1 MGYLIIAVIAALFIG
16 SQVLKKKMSALKADM
31 RTEKEAVFKFVSA
44 SKEPLKA
51 QQIGDSLGILD
62 AAVYQHAN
70 ELVSEKRIGVMVT
83 QDFVQGRRIR
93 IVQYHALPS

>member
-1 MGYLIIAVIAALFIG
+1 MLYLAILAAIAAGLFFG
-16 SQVLKKKMSALKADM
+16 RNALKKKMLA
-31 RTEKEAVFKFVSA
+31 EKEAVFKFVSA

-51 QQIGDSLGILD
+51 HQIGDSLNILD
-62 AAVYQHAN
+62 ASVYRVAD
-70 ELVSEKRIGVMVT
+70 ELVNEKRIGVMIT

>member
-1 MGYLIIAVIAALFIG
+1 MGYFPLLVVIAAALFFAARFM
-16 SQVLKKKMSALKADM
+16 KNKMQS
-31 RTEKEAVFKFVSA
+31 EKESVFKCVA
-44 SKEPLKA
+44 NSKEPLKA
-51 QQIGDSLGILD
+51 SQIGDSTGIPD
-62 AAVYQHAN
+62 GSVYRFAD

>member
-1 MGYLIIAVIAALFIG
+1 MVYFALMAAVVAGLLFGG
-16 SQVLKKKMSALKADM
+16 SVLKKKILA
-31 RTEKEAVFKFVSA
+31 EKEAVFKLVSA

-51 QQIGDSLGILD
+51 SQIGDSLNILD
-62 AAVYQHAN
+62 ASVYRVAD
-70 ELVSEKRIGVMVT
+70 ELVGEKRIGVMIT